1 MKMMKLDARNLLKVK
16 SKEIPVFFACD
27 DKYVK
32 YMMVTMRS
40 LIAHTSP
47 EYKYK
52 LHVLHTDITHTKQ
65 ELVQEMEKENVSIS
79 FHDVSKELKRIEKK
93 INSSGLL
100 F

>member
-47 EYKYK
+47 A
-52 LHVLHTDITHTKQ
+52 
-65 ELVQEMEKENVSIS
+65 MSIS
-79 FHDVSKELKRIEKK
+79 
-93 INSSGLL
+93 
-100 F
+100 